1 VALQTALG
9 GPHQRG
15 RIYVPAVGAS
25 MFSPHVLATSQADAA
40 ANSTAT
46 LITAIN
52 ASTFAASAV
61 SVIVAGSI
69 SLPGDVIQVKC
80 DNEMDIQRRRADK
93 LVATYSKVTT
103 V

>member
-1 VALQTALG
+1 
-9 GPHQRG
+9 
-15 RIYVPAVGAS
+15 
-25 MFSPHVLATSQADAA
+25 MFTPHVLATSQADAG
-40 ANSTAT
+40 ANSTAA

-52 ASTFAASAV
+52 ASTFAGSAV
-61 SVIVAGSI
+61 STIVAGTI
-69 SLPGDVIQVKC
+69 SLPGSVTHVRC